1 MKTLSLTFLS
11 LFVFG
16 FVAAQEA
23 VTIMPG
29 GRITY
34 GSNTAHKKLVLW
46 GEKENDHQFFGLGI
60 EPAILRYQTDTT
72 WSDHVFFSGINSSS
86 SRELFRIKG
95 NGNIGIDNPLPN
107 APLQFSNAVVN
118 RKIVMYEGGNNNHQY
133 YGFGVNGGVL
143 RYQTDAPWGDH
154 VFYSAIN
161 ENSSK
166 ELFRIGGSGRVSID
180 FAESN
185 GGNLSS
191 NALIFGGSSSAEGIS
206 SKRTIGGNRYGLDFY
221 TNGGNRLS
229 ITNGGNVGIGTSTPT
244 TKLEVN
250 GFTKLGSDAPA
261 IKHKLLT
268 GNTATTE
275 GGLVSQVHG
284 LSDAKIVSVT
294 VLVVSLS
301 GSQTHVPPG
310 YPVVGLQYSF
320 FVENGSVYIRN
331 TAASSSAILNKPYK
345 VFITYQE

>member
-1 MKTLSLTFLS
+1 MRKLIFTAFAILIFYSLK
-11 LFVFG
+11 
-16 FVAAQEA
+16 AQQS
-23 VTIMPG
+23 VTITPG
-29 GRITY
+29 GRIQY
-34 GSNTAHKKLVLW
+34 GSNIANKKLVLW
-46 GEKENDHQFFGLGI
+46 GEKNNDHQFFGLGI
-60 EPAILRYQTDTT
+60 NGAMLRYQTDTT
-72 WSDHVFFSGINSSS
+72 WSDHVFFSGINSTS

-95 NGNIGIDNPLPN
+95 NGNIGIGTSSPN
-107 APLQFSNAVVN
+107 APLQFSNNWEN
-118 RKIVMYEGGNNNHQY
+118 RKIVLYEGGNNNHQY
-133 YGFGVNGGVL
+133 YGFGINGGVL

-161 ENSSK
+161 ESSSK
-166 ELFRIGGSGRVSID
+166 ELFRIAGSGRVSID

-185 GGNLSS
+185 SGNLTS
-191 NALIFGGSSSAEGIS
+191 NALIFGGSTSGEGIS
-206 SKRTIGGNRYGLDFY
+206 SKRTLNGNRWGLDFY
-221 TNGGNRLS
+221 TNGANRLS
-229 ITNGGNVGIGTSTPT
+229 ITNSGNVGISTTAPT
-244 TKLEVN
+244 TDLEVN

-275 GGLVSQVHG
+275 GGLVSQAHG

-294 VLVVSLS
+294 VLVVSLAA
-301 GSQTHVPPG
+301 SQTHVPPG